1 MLNKTGFE
9 QQQEKSDHMWG
20 IFNKINSLLLI
31 GSHGGPEALQE
42 KLNLEFYMQQ
52 NYSKMKEIKMHRANL
67 SVADLPT
74 LQEILK
80 TPSCRN
86 ERTLDNKLNPHKY

>member
-1 MLNKTGFE
+1 
-9 QQQEKSDHMWG
+9 
-20 IFNKINSLLLI
+20 
-31 GSHGGPEALQE
+31 
-42 KLNLEFYMQQ
+42 
-52 NYSKMKEIKMHRANL
+52 MKEIKMHRANL